1 MVEEE
6 ILEMS
11 RQKVAMVESLADLGL
26 SKPRSG
32 RGMLGKAQAVSN
44 SESHERSL
52 QILHHPHQKEIFL
65 TFLEPGPKGG
75 MVHF

>member
-1 MVEEE
+1 MVEGD

-26 SKPRSG
+26 SKPGSG

-44 SESHERSL
+44 SESWGYVNES
-52 QILHHPHQKEIFL
+52 
-65 TFLEPGPKGG
+65 
-75 MVHF
+75 